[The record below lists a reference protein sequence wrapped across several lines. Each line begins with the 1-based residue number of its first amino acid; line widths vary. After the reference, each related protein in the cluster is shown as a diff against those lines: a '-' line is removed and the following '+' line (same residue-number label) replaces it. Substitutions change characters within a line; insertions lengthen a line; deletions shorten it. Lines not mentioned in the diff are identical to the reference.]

1 MVAVI
6 IDIHEGNEEIYE
18 RLVPGLFPD
27 GMLPEGW
34 MVHIAGPIEDGWR
47 IVNVVPSQ
55 EQFEAF
61 AREKL
66 NPATAKEG
74 EETPR
79 LTFFPV
85 HRLIRS

>member
-18 RLVPGLFPD
+18 RLVPGLIVD
-27 GMLPEGW
+27 GKLPEGW
-34 MVHIAGPIEDGWR
+34 LVHIAGPTENGWR

-55 EQFEAF
+55 EEFEEF

-85 HRLIRS
+85 HRLIRN